1 MRLKRSAGEDDE
13 NCSHHFT
20 GMGGKDERRITLML
34 RVKNL
39 SKHFGD
45 LRALDQISF
54 EVPRNSVTGIIGPN
68 GAGKTTLLLG
78 LAGLMPIDS
87 GSICWGDTVISA
99 NARCHTSFY
108 VEDAIQPHS
117 LLSAGSVLGFYA
129 SVFKREKALLDDILD
144 RLMLRE
150 FLRSRVS
157 VLSKGTAKRFLIAIG
172 LLSTQP
178 VLMLDEPFDGL
189 DLKQTLEVI
198 PLLRQISA
206 AGRTLVLSIHQ
217 LRDAER
223 ICDRFV
229 LLNNGRLAGSGTL
242 PELQT
247 IAGGAQGSGLEEIFL
262 ALT

>member
-1 MRLKRSAGEDDE
+1 
-13 NCSHHFT
+13 
-20 GMGGKDERRITLML
+20 ML
-34 RVKNL
+34 RVENL
-39 SKHFGD
+39 SKRYGD
-45 LRALDQISF
+45 LHALEQVSFQI
-54 EVPRNSVTGIIGPN
+54 PQNSIAGVIGPN

-78 LAGLMPIDS
+78 VAGLLPIDS
-87 GSICWGDTVISA
+87 GSIRWGDTTLSA
-99 NARCHTSFY
+99 NTRRHITFY

-117 LLSAGSVLGFYA
+117 LLSVESVLRFYA
-129 SVFKREKALLDDILD
+129 SVFKREKALSNGIIE
-144 RLMLRE
+144 RLALRDS
-150 FLRSRVS
+150 LRSRVS
-157 VLSKGTAKRFLIAIG
+157 ILSKGTAKRFLIAIG

-189 DLKQTLEVI
+189 DLKQTLQVI
-198 PLLRQISA
+198 PLLREISA

-242 PELQT
+242 VELQT
-247 IAGGAQGSGLEEIFL
+247 IAGGAQGSGLEETFL

>member
-1 MRLKRSAGEDDE
+1 
-13 NCSHHFT
+13 
-20 GMGGKDERRITLML
+20 ML
-34 RVKNL
+34 RVENL

-45 LRALDQISF
+45 LCALDRISL

-78 LAGLMPIDS
+78 LAGLLPIDS
-87 GSICWGDTVISA
+87 GSIRWGDSILSA
-99 NARCHTSFY
+99 NTRRHITFY
-108 VEDAIQPHS
+108 VEDAIQPHAF
-117 LLSAGSVLGFYA
+117 LSVESVLRFYA
-129 SVFKREKALLDDILD
+129 SVFKREKALLNGIIE
-144 RLMLRE
+144 RLALRDS
-150 FLRSRVS
+150 LRSRVS
-157 VLSKGTAKRFLIAIG
+157 ILSKGTAKRFLIAIG

-189 DLKQTLEVI
+189 DLKQTLQVF
-198 PLLRQISA
+198 PLLREIST

-229 LLNNGRLAGSGTL
+229 LLDNGRLAGSGTL
-242 PELQT
+242 AELQT

>member
-1 MRLKRSAGEDDE
+1 
-13 NCSHHFT
+13 
-20 GMGGKDERRITLML
+20 ML
-34 RVKNL
+34 RVENL
-39 SKHFGD
+39 AKHFGD
-45 LRALDQISF
+45 LRALEQVSFQI
-54 EVPRNSVTGIIGPN
+54 PQNSIAGVIGPN

-78 LAGLMPIDS
+78 LAGLLPIDS
-87 GSICWGDTVISA
+87 GSIRWGDTILSP
-99 NARCHTSFY
+99 NTHRHITFY

-117 LLSAGSVLGFYA
+117 LLRVESVLCFYA
-129 SVFKREKALLDDILD
+129 AVFKREKALLNGIVE
-144 RLMLRE
+144 RLALRDS
-150 FLRSRVS
+150 LGSRVS
-157 VLSKGTAKRFLIAIG
+157 ILSKGTAKRFLIAIG

-189 DLKQTLEVI
+189 DLKQTRQVI
-198 PLLRQISA
+198 PLLREISA

-242 PELQT
+242 VELQT
-247 IAGGAQGSGLEEIFL
+247 VAGGAQGSGLEEIFL

>member
-1 MRLKRSAGEDDE
+1 
-13 NCSHHFT
+13 
-20 GMGGKDERRITLML
+20 ML
-34 RVKNL
+34 RVENL
-39 SKHFGD
+39 SKRYGD
-45 LRALDQISF
+45 LRALEHVSF
-54 EVPRNSVTGIIGPN
+54 QTPQNSIAGVIGPN

-78 LAGLMPIDS
+78 LAGLLPIDS
-87 GSICWGDTVISA
+87 GSIRWGDTILSA
-99 NARCHTSFY
+99 NTRRHITFY
-108 VEDAIQPHS
+108 VEDAIRPHA
-117 LLSAGSVLGFYA
+117 LLSVESVLRFYA
-129 SVFKREKALLDDILD
+129 SVFKRKKALFNGIIE
-144 RLMLRE
+144 RLALRDS
-150 FLRSRVS
+150 LRSRVS
-157 VLSKGTAKRFLIAIG
+157 ILSKGTAKRFLIAIG

-189 DLKQTLEVI
+189 DLKQTLQVI
-198 PLLRQISA
+198 PLLREISA

-242 PELQT
+242 VELQT

>member
-1 MRLKRSAGEDDE
+1 MWET
-13 NCSHHFT
+13 NF
-20 GMGGKDERRITLML
+20 ML
-34 RVKNL
+34 RVENL
-39 SKHFGD
+39 SKRFGD
-45 LRALDQISF
+45 LCALDRISF
-54 EVPRNSVTGIIGPN
+54 EAPRNSVTGIIGPN

-78 LAGLMPIDS
+78 LAGLLPIDD
-87 GSICWGDTVISA
+87 GSIRWGDTILSTDT
-99 NARCHTSFY
+99 RRHITFY

-117 LLSAGSVLGFYA
+117 LLCVESVLHFYS
-129 SVFKREKALLDDILD
+129 SVFKREKALLNGIIE
-144 RLMLRE
+144 RLTLRDY
-150 FLRSRVS
+150 LRSRVS
-157 VLSKGTAKRFLIAIG
+157 LLSKGTAKRFLLAIG
-172 LLSTQP
+172 LLSTAP

-189 DLKQTLEVI
+189 DLKQTLQVI
-198 PLLRQISA
+198 PLLREISA

-229 LLNNGRLAGSGTL
+229 LLDNGRLAGSGTL

>member
-1 MRLKRSAGEDDE
+1 
-13 NCSHHFT
+13 
-20 GMGGKDERRITLML
+20 ML
-34 RVKNL
+34 RVKDL

-45 LRALDQISF
+45 LRALEQVSFQI
-54 EVPRNSVTGIIGPN
+54 PQNSIAGVIGPN

-78 LAGLMPIDS
+78 LAGLLPIDS
-87 GSICWGDTVISA
+87 GSIRWGDTTLSA
-99 NARCHTSFY
+99 NTRRQITFY
-108 VEDAIQPHS
+108 VEDAIQPHA
-117 LLSAGSVLGFYA
+117 LLCVESVLRFYA
-129 SVFKREKALLDDILD
+129 SVFKREKALLNGIIE
-144 RLMLRE
+144 RLALRDS
-150 FLRSRVS
+150 LRSRVS
-157 VLSKGTAKRFLIAIG
+157 ILSKGTAKRFLIAIA

-189 DLKQTLEVI
+189 DLKQTLQVI
-198 PLLRQISA
+198 PLLREISA

-242 PELQT
+242 VELQT
-247 IAGGAQGSGLEEIFL
+247 IAGGAQCSGLEEIFL